1 MPARS
6 AVSITTFG
14 ESTWQVTTST
24 PWAIMLLVASASFT
38 GIAQSP
44 VKIACVVILGLTD
57 CAPSVKALM
66 LRSTCGIGL
75 AATKPSLPLLLVAP
89 ATMPARYC
97 ASSM

>member
-14 ESTWQVTTST
+14 LSTWQVTTST
-24 PWAIMLLVASASFT
+24 PCAIIELVASASLT
-38 GIAQSP
+38 GSDQSP
-44 VKIACVVILGLTD
+44 VKITWVVAFGFTD
-57 CAPSVKALM
+57 RAPMVKALM
-66 LRSTCGIGL
+66 LRSTWGIGL
-75 AATKPSLPLLLVAP
+75 AATKPSLPLLVVMP